1 VKKAFERR
9 RVVLIGCASLLM
21 LALVMVV
28 GMSLQSAAD
37 EAVLAGPAERERE
50 SIPVEAGVFARSSL
64 GLLYK
69 ERENVEGTRT
79 LTQYYS
85 RRAYPGGPPVIPHEI
100 FDEQGF
106 GGKGCLS
113 CHANGDYVPKLKAYA
128 PVVPHPELTSCK
140 QCHVAGERK
149 DGSLFAQSDFRP
161 LEPTPIHQPALPG
174 GPAPIPHTLEM
185 RNNCLACHG
194 GPSAPKEIRTTHP
207 ERSNCRQC
215 HVTSQGIEEQF
226 SE

>member
-1 VKKAFERR
+1 MKEVFERR
-9 RVVLIGCASLLM
+9 RIVVIGCASMLM
-21 LALVMVV
+21 LASVMVV
-28 GMSLQSAAD
+28 GVSLRSD
-37 EAVLAGPAERERE
+37 SEEAVLAAPPERERE
-50 SIPVEAGVFARSSL
+50 SIPVEAGVFERSKL

-69 ERENVEGTRT
+69 LRENVEGTRT
-79 LTQYYS
+79 LAQYYS
-85 RRAYPGGPPVIPHEI
+85 RRAYPGGPPFIPHEI
-100 FDEQGF
+100 FDEQSF

-113 CHANGDYVPKLKAYA
+113 CHANGDYVPPLKAYA
-128 PVVPHPELTSCK
+128 PVVPHPEMINCR

-149 DGSLFAQSDFRP
+149 DRSLFAQSDFEP
-161 LEPTPIHQPALPG
+161 LAPPPIHQPALPK
-174 GPAPIPHTLEM
+174 GPPAIPHALEM

-215 HVTSQGIEEQF
+215 HVTSQATEERL